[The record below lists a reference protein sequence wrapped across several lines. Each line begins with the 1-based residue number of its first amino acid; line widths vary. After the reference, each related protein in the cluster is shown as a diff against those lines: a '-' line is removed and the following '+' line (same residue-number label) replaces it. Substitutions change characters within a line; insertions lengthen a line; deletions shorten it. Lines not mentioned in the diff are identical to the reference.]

1 MDVAIC
7 FETAVGD
14 SLLLVSTSLPAHQVP
29 KFALKFAE
37 VKAFIPGLTLVIAGH
52 TLTEMTF
59 TAGNCRLRGEKVHWH
74 ELSREV
80 DDG

>member
-1 MDVAIC
+1 MQVSIC

-29 KFALKFAE
+29 NFALKFAE
-37 VKAFIPGLTLVIAGH
+37 VKAFIPGLTLVVAGY
-52 TLTEMTF
+52 TLTELTF
-59 TAGNCRLRGEKVHWH
+59 NHGHCRLRGEKVTWH
-74 ELSREV
+74 ELSKEV

>member
-59 TAGNCRLRGEKVHWH
+59 NQGHCRLRGELVHWH
-74 ELSREV
+74 DLSREV
-80 DDG
+80 GDG

>member
-37 VKAFIPGLTLVIAGH
+37 VKASFRV
-52 TLTEMTF
+52 
-59 TAGNCRLRGEKVHWH
+59 
-74 ELSREV
+74 
-80 DDG
+80 

>member
-14 SLLLVSTSLPAHQVP
+14 SLLLVSTALPAYQVP
-29 KFALKFAE
+29 NFALKFAE

-59 TAGNCRLRGEKVHWH
+59 NQGHCSLRGEKVTWH
-74 ELSREV
+74 ELSKEV
-80 DDG
+80 GDD